1 MSVKF
6 VALTVLALTGA
17 VVMASE
23 PAFPAGGVRGLP
35 GGRIAAPLMV
45 HRNARTGFLRAF
57 AHSPSVRAFDRA
69 RARFGIPPSPHG
81 FATTTPLRP
90 LAHLTRRYHG
100 IYRAGWNFPLT
111 IGDYADD
118 PGFIG
123 APYDPAEAIPVYG
136 PAPAADPADLVPP
149 WAQPWAP
156 VTSRITNAT
165 EENRDACRAERVTV
179 PAADGER
186 TITVVRC

>member
-1 MSVKF
+1 MSVRF

-45 HRNARTGFLRAF
+45 HRNARAGLLRAF
-57 AHSPSVRAFDRA
+57 ARSPSVRAFERA

-90 LAHLTRRYHG
+90 FAHLTRRHHS
-100 IYRAGWNFPLT
+100 IYRAGWDFPLT
-111 IGDYADD
+111 FGDYADD

-136 PAPAADPADLVPP
+136 PAPLADPADPVPP
-149 WAQPWAP
+149 WAPMIAR
-156 VTSRITNAT
+156 VTRAT